1 MKSLKKQI
9 NESINE
15 GANTV
20 NKLALYDMLRDF
32 NIDDDQDQEFID
44 MMVNDYNV
52 APDMAEAL
60 VKAVTDAALDDP
72 EGFDKKFADDLNADK
87 TLRRK
92 LRCDYYL
99 GVVNHKDAFWVLPLT
114 NQTDKLKKLLAV
126 LDNIKWD
133 KGAKWDVIYNFQL

>member
-1 MKSLKKQI
+1 MKSLRSVL
-9 NESINE
+9 ESTNV
-15 GANTV
+15 V
-20 NKLALYDMLRDF
+20 NKLALYDMLKEF
-32 NIDDDQDQEFID
+32 NIDEDCDQCFID
-44 MMVNDYNV
+44 MMVKDYNV

-60 VKAVTDAALDDP
+60 VKAISDAALDNP

-92 LRCDYYL
+92 LRCEYYI

-114 NQTDKLKKLLAV
+114 NQSNKLEKLLAV

-133 KGAKWDVIYNFQL
+133 KGAKWDVIYNFTHAK